1 MAYVIQMKVN
11 GGIWEDVE
19 EYGEDDYPLA
29 LQALSEYN
37 TCRPSGTSFRWIV
50 RCNDSD
56 ERRN

>member
-29 LQALSEYN
+29 LQSLAEYN
-37 TCRPSGTSFRWIV
+37 TCRPNGTSFRWIV
-50 RCNDSD
+50 RCNDEE